1 MTHAPATY
9 AQVDRALQECIE
21 ECSTCHHVC
30 LLTSA
35 YCLSQGDAHVSAEHL
50 TLLADCADV
59 CQTTANLM
67 LRGSEQ
73 HGVTCAAC
81 AAICSACERSC
92 AAFPDDRAMR
102 ECADACRRC
111 ADACEK
117 LAENRKPNTT

>member
-9 AQVDRALQECIE
+9 ALVDRALQECIE

-35 YCLSQGDAHVSAEHL
+35 HCLSQGGAHVRAEHL

-73 HGVTCAAC
+73 HGFTCAAC
-81 AAICSACERSC
+81 AAICSACEQSC

-117 LAENRKPNTT
+117 LAETKKPTTT

>member
-35 YCLSQGDAHVSAEHL
+35 YCLSQDDAHVSGEHL
-50 TLLADCADV
+50 TLLADCTDV

-67 LRGSEQ
+67 LRGSEL

-81 AAICSACERSC
+81 AAICSACEQSC
-92 AAFPDDRAMR
+92 ASFPDDRAMR